1 MVRFHEIQGR
11 NYREIL
17 HRHSKQHLFV
27 KNKKQKPE
35 GEEVEDPLT
44 GLSHFQY
51 GNGTEQADESVD
63 LVSNQ
68 NHMGPP
74 GQFLTS
80 LDSCGSI
87 APD

>member
-51 GNGTEQADESVD
+51 GNGFD
-63 LVSNQ
+63 
-68 NHMGPP
+68 
-74 GQFLTS
+74 
-80 LDSCGSI
+80 
-87 APD
+87 